1 MYNLLK
7 KKYSCTEEKMPF
19 LKTRADLQLTEET
32 RKQLQEIGN
41 SRSEPI
47 HRVERARML
56 LSYAD
61 GSSVSAIARHF
72 KTNRPK
78 VERCIDKALQM
89 GAVSSL
95 GDLPR
100 SGKPAL
106 ITPEARAW
114 VIDLACSSP
123 KKFDYSYE
131 LWTTRLLAQHIR
143 KSCTKTGH
151 SCLENLS
158 SGTVSKILRSNAI
171 QPHRI
176 RYYLERRD
184 PDFETKMAQVLYVY
198 REVELI
204 RQSSQDKELMEAVIS
219 YDEKPGI
226 QAIGNTAPDLPP
238 VPGKHPCISRDHE
251 YIRYGTVSLMAGIN
265 LITGIVHGIVVDRHR
280 SQEFV
285 QFLQLVND
293 YYPKDFRIRVILDNH
308 SAHISKETRAYLDGI
323 PNRFE
328 FVFTPKHG
336 SWLNLIESFFGK
348 MAKSMLRGIRVESKE
363 ELKKRILKYLEEIN
377 LDPVIYRWK
386 YKMDTISVV

>member
-1 MYNLLK
+1 
-7 KKYSCTEEKMPF
+7 MPF

-176 RYYLERRD
+176 RTWSE
-184 PDFETKMAQVLYVY
+184 ET
-198 REVELI
+198 
-204 RQSSQDKELMEAVIS
+204 
-219 YDEKPGI
+219 
-226 QAIGNTAPDLPP
+226 
-238 VPGKHPCISRDHE
+238 
-251 YIRYGTVSLMAGIN
+251 
-265 LITGIVHGIVVDRHR
+265 
-280 SQEFV
+280 
-285 QFLQLVND
+285 
-293 YYPKDFRIRVILDNH
+293 
-308 SAHISKETRAYLDGI
+308 
-323 PNRFE
+323 
-328 FVFTPKHG
+328 
-336 SWLNLIESFFGK
+336 
-348 MAKSMLRGIRVESKE
+348 
-363 ELKKRILKYLEEIN
+363 RILKQ
-377 LDPVIYRWK
+377 RWRK
-386 YKMDTISVV
+386 CYMSIEKWS

>member
-1 MYNLLK
+1 
-7 KKYSCTEEKMPF
+7 MPF